1 MPNKLR
7 FLTDT
12 LATPIG
18 ELVLICDEEGRLR
31 AIDWTTYAERMHRL
45 LARQYGADTF
55 TLTPAHNPSGL
66 ASSMAAYF
74 DGDLYAIASL
84 PVATEGTAFQKSVW
98 QALRSIPAGQ
108 TISYGDL
115 AMRLGKPAAVRAV
128 GLANGAN
135 PIGVVV
141 PCHRV
146 IGANGSLT
154 GYGGGLE
161 RKRWLLDH
169 ERQARFRPTTASA
182 IRASRRGEP
191 TRSPW
196 LRVAGQTL
204 GWIVLESQANARHP
218 AGKYISSIP

>member
-1 MPNKLR
+1 MPNKFS

-12 LATPIG
+12 LSTPIG

-31 AIDWTTYAERMHRL
+31 AADWADYDQRMCRL
-45 LARQYGADTF
+45 LARHYEEEHF
-55 TLTPAHNPSGL
+55 TLTPAHNPFGL
-66 ASSMAAYF
+66 TSAMTAYF
-74 DGDLYAIASL
+74 DGDILAIDCL

-98 QALRSIPAGQ
+98 HTLRSIPAGQ

-115 AMRLGKPAAVRAV
+115 AMRVGKPTAIRAV

-135 PIGVVV
+135 PIGIIV

-161 RKRWLLDH
+161 RKRWLLNH
-169 ERQARFRPTTASA
+169 EHKSNQEGL
-182 IRASRRGEP
+182 RA
-191 TRSPW
+191 
-196 LRVAGQTL
+196 L
-204 GWIVLESQANARHP
+204 H
-218 AGKYISSIP
+218 